1 MVRTNTS
8 GSRAVDV
15 DAVSAFDVAGKAVLL
30 HTGGDRDFGTPAY
43 AEDAPFVTAAATK
56 WLVAHDA
63 ALVDIDSVN
72 IDDLV
77 DPTRAHP
84 PARRRDPSRRAPHR
98 AQPAS
103 DARGPVHS
111 GTSSVHRVRHVPG
124 ASVRHRR
131 RLTHGR
137 GRARAASNRPV

>member
-15 DAVSAFDVAGKAVLL
+15 DAVSAFDIAGKAVLL

-43 AEDAPFVTAAATK
+43 AENAPFVTAAATK

-84 PARRRDPSRRAPHR
+84 LLAAEI
-98 AQPAS
+98 
-103 DARGPVHS
+103 PVVEHLT
-111 GTSSVHRVRHVPG
+111 GLNQVP
-124 ASVRHRR
+124 
-131 RLTHGR
+131 THGAR
-137 GRARAASNRPV
+137 FTAAPPRFTGFGTFPVRAFAIVAD

>member
-98 AQPAS
+98 AQPE
-103 DARGPVHS
+103 
-111 GTSSVHRVRHVPG
+111 VP
-124 ASVRHRR
+124 
-131 RLTHGR
+131 TH
-137 GRARAASNRPV
+137 RARFTAAPPRFTGFGTFPVRAFAIVAD